1 MRRHKHL
8 LPLAA
13 LVLAIVASTAYAAS
27 VHFKPRSPTFT
38 DTGVTL
44 TTSGTLA
51 GIGNGDLLITVSA
64 TGTPSVTCTNQG
76 GNAAPGQNPGQLTET
91 GTQTIPANEIK
102 NGEVFFSVTTSPP
115 PQPTGREGGCPNDN
129 WTATITDVT
138 FTSATITV
146 VQGGVTVLQQT
157 FTGNPLGK

>member
-1 MRRHKHL
+1 MRHHKRL
-8 LPLAA
+8 LLLGIIALTILAT
-13 LVLAIVASTAYAAS
+13 TAYAAS
-27 VHFKPRSPTFT
+27 VHFKPKSPTFI

-51 GIGNGDLLITVSA
+51 GLGNGNLLITISA
-64 TGTPSVTCTNQG
+64 TGIPSVTCTNAG
-76 GNAAPGQNPGQLTET
+76 GNKAPGQNPGAITET
-91 GTQTIPANEIK
+91 GTQTIPAREIK
-102 NGEVFFSVTTSPP
+102 NGEVFFSVTTQPP
-115 PQPTGREGGCPNDN
+115 PQPTGTEGGCPNDN